1 MEHLCAHYLNNGNY
15 VRKIQLQCWILFDLS
30 GSKLLFWPGSDKLFS
45 LHNIENI
52 WIMFLIFYKLFSFLI
67 FYKLFSFLT
76 MIVAS
81 CRSPILSTPLSS
93 SDPHLK
99 ERALAMGVR
108 PILVTQAVTTLCT
121 LHL

>member
-1 MEHLCAHYLNNGNY
+1 MRTLFEQWKLCEEDSITMLD
-15 VRKIQLQCWILFDLS
+15 LFDLS

-81 CRSPILSTPLSS
+81 CRSPILSTPLS
-93 SDPHLK
+93 HGK
-99 ERALAMGVR
+99 VGFE
-108 PILVTQAVTTLCT
+108 IK
-121 LHL
+121 